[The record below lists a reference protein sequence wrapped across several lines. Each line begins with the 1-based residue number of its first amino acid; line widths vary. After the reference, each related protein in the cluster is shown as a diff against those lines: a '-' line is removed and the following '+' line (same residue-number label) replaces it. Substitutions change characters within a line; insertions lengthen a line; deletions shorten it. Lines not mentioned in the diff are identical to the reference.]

1 MEKSVKLKVMGLL
14 YLIILL
20 FGVAIALF
28 FHRLFNFNLLIAI
41 GIVLVAAVPVT
52 YVMFKILMS
61 REKNKPY
68 SKVYSEFRKE
78 LFTNGYTEKFFEL
91 SDQAI
96 NAYKS
101 GEKIDQVYLREFV
114 LYAVDYYNATGKYDK
129 SLELIRLLDENSFTA
144 KSTIYMDHG
153 MSALTYYGSLMEI
166 CRGLNDKGSAIN
178 LLERAKPIMDMN
190 HKHEVF
196 NMYVDNIYYTYYML
210 IENYERA
217 GEYADKLA
225 SYTSPESAKFFTRY
239 IVEAE
244 YKLHQGKRQEAIE
257 AYKKMESLIEGEQK
271 NIFEFYYSVYAER
284 LGIKAEL

>member
-1 MEKSVKLKVMGLL
+1 MGKTVKLKVMGLL
-14 YLIILL
+14 YLVIVL
-20 FGVAIALF
+20 FGAAIALF
-28 FHRLFNFNLLIAI
+28 FHRLFRYNLLIAFA
-41 GIVLVAAVPVT
+41 IVLVAALPVT
-52 YVMFKILMS
+52 YVVFKIMIS
-61 REKNKPY
+61 KEKNKPY
-68 SKVYSEFRKE
+68 GKVYSEFRKE

-91 SDQAI
+91 SNQAI
-96 NAYKS
+96 NAYKN

-114 LYAVDYYNATGKYDK
+114 LYTVDYYNAMKKYDK
-129 SLELIRLLDENSFTA
+129 SLELIKLLDENSFTG
-144 KSTIYMDHG
+144 KSTIYIDHG

-178 LLERAKPIMDMN
+178 LLERAKPVMEMN
-190 HKHEVF
+190 HKYEVF

-225 SYTSPESAKFFTRY
+225 SYTSPDSARFITRY

-257 AYKKMESLIEGEQK
+257 AYKKMESIIEGEQK
-271 NIFEFYYSVYAER
+271 NLYEFYYSVYADR
-284 LGIKAEL
+284 LGIKSEL

>member
-1 MEKSVKLKVMGLL
+1 MGKSVMLKTMGLL
-14 YLIILL
+14 YLVIVL
-20 FGVAIALF
+20 FGFAIVLF
-28 FHRLFNFNLLIAI
+28 FHRLFRYNLLIAM
-41 GIVLVAAVPVT
+41 GIVLVAAIPVT
-52 YVMFKILMS
+52 FVAFKILLS

-101 GEKIDQVYLREFV
+101 GEKIDQVYLKDFV
-114 LYAVDYYNATGKYDK
+114 FYTADYYNAMQQYDK
-129 SLELIRLLDENSFTA
+129 SLELVSLIDANRLTE
-144 KSTIYMDHG
+144 KSTIYIDHG
-153 MSALTYYGSLMEI
+153 ISALTYYGCLMEI
-166 CRGLNDKGSAIN
+166 YRGLNDKGNAIN
-178 LLERAKPIMDMN
+178 LIERAKPVLEMN
-190 HKHEVF
+190 HKHEVIKMF
-196 NMYVDNIYYTYYML
+196 VDNIYYMYYML

-217 GEYADKLA
+217 GEYADKIA

-271 NIFEFYYSVYAER
+271 KILEFYYSVYAER

>member
-1 MEKSVKLKVMGLL
+1 MDKSVKFKTFGLL
-14 YLIILL
+14 YFVIVL
-20 FGVAIALF
+20 FGFAIVLF
-28 FHRLFNFNLLIAI
+28 FHRLFRYNLLIAT
-41 GIVLVAAVPVT
+41 GIILVAAIPVT
-52 YVMFKILMS
+52 FVAFKILLS

-91 SDQAI
+91 SDQAV
-96 NAYKS
+96 NAYKN

-114 LYAVDYYNATGKYDK
+114 LYTVDYYNAVGKYDK

-144 KSTIYMDHG
+144 KSTIYIDHG

-210 IENYERA
+210 IENFERA

-225 SYTSPESAKFFTRY
+225 SYTSPDSARFFTRY
-239 IVEAE
+239 IVESE
-244 YKLHQGKRQEAIE
+244 YKLYQGKRQEAIE

-271 NIFEFYYSVYAER
+271 KIFEFYYSVYAER
-284 LGIKAEL
+284 LGIKSEI